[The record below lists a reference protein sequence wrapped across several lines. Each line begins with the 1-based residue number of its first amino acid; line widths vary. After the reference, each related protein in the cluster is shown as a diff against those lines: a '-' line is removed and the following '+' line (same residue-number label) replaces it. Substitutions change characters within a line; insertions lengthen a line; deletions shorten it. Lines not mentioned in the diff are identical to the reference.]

1 MLHSEAH
8 EEGGIAFTNKE
19 LLDQQRGAILE
30 LMKTVRLS
38 LWRLSPTCS
47 LAPTAAGP

>member
-30 LMKTVRLS
+30 LVKSVGPARLLLCPHESS
-38 LWRLSPTCS
+38 LH
-47 LAPTAAGP
+47 